1 MSAAQVVFV
10 TGATGNV
17 GRCLVEILHA
27 AAVRVRGSTRNP
39 KPSALPPGVE
49 VVEGDPSRPQTIA
62 RALDGV
68 TSLFINPMAVQSA
81 TDELLTLAR
90 EQGVKRVV
98 ALSATNLDDDPNAQ
112 PSRMRGVNHQAVEAA
127 LLASGLECIALRTGL
142 HASNS
147 VPMWAAQIRA
157 GDIVRAPYA
166 GSSSAPIH
174 ERDVAA
180 VAAKALV
187 TDALVGRRPE
197 LTGPQSLTHEQM
209 VKILGEAI
217 GRPLRYEEIPPER
230 AKQMMLERGF
240 PFPPELID
248 RLHALQ
254 AKAVGQRAETTR
266 EVETILGRPALT
278 YAQWASD
285 HAEMFRKPS

>member
-1 MSAAQVVFV
+1 MTATQVVMV

-17 GRCLVEILHA
+17 GRCLVEILCA
-27 AAVRVRGSTRNP
+27 SSVRVRGVTRNT
-39 KPSALPPGVE
+39 KASALPPSVDL
-49 VVEGDPSRPQTIA
+49 VEGDPSLPQTIA

-81 TDELLTLAR
+81 TDELLALAR
-90 EQGVKRVV
+90 GQGVKRVV

-127 LLASGLECIALRTGL
+127 LLASGLQCVALRTGA

-147 VPMWAAQIRA
+147 VPMWAAQVRA

-166 GSSSAPIH
+166 ASSSAPIH
-174 ERDVAA
+174 ERDIAA
-180 VAAKALV
+180 VAAKALT

-197 LTGPQSLTHEQM
+197 LTGPQSLTHKQM
-209 VKILGEAI
+209 VEILGEAI
-217 GRPLRYEEIPPER
+217 GRPLRYEEIPPDV
-230 AKQMMLERGF
+230 AKRVMLERGF

-248 RLHALQ
+248 RLHAFQ
-254 AKAVGQRAETTR
+254 AKGVGRPAETTND
-266 EVETILGRPALT
+266 VETILGRPAFT